1 VSHPAELPDLFLDR
15 SLGSIHVPNALRA
28 AGLRLTTL
36 AERYGSEHAQFVRD
50 IEWLDEAGRR
60 GEAVL
65 MKDSRIYVN
74 PLERAV
80 VHQAGVRCFCL
91 SKKNLKSE
99 QMAQWFPKNLTRM
112 ASACSDPA
120 PFIKTARGGN
130 LRLQAGEEPRERIFF
145 ALFDTVTNHVIVIVL
160 VNRRRFMLRT
170 SP

>member
-1 VSHPAELPDLFLDR
+1 MSHPAELPDLFLDR

-50 IEWLDEAGRR
+50 TEWLDGAGRR

-99 QMAQWFPKNLTRM
+99 QMARWFLKNLVRM

-120 PFIKTARGGN
+120 PFMYVVYENGI
-130 LRLQAGEEPRERIFF
+130 
-145 ALFDTVTNHVIVIVL
+145 
-160 VNRRRFMLRT
+160 RRVENK
-170 SP
+170 

>member
-1 VSHPAELPDLFLDR
+1 MSHPAELPDLFLDR

-50 IEWLDEAGRR
+50 TEWLDEAGRR

-91 SKKNLKSE
+91 SKKNGLF
-99 QMAQWFPKNLTRM
+99 A
-112 ASACSDPA
+112 
-120 PFIKTARGGN
+120 IRGGN
-130 LRLQAGEEPRERIFF
+130 VHAGSRRTIVRFVQYVVGTMRKPTVHRAPNTTPSVAESAEPFSF
-145 ALFDTVTNHVIVIVL
+145 G
-160 VNRRRFMLRT
+160 RRGMGACGGLLGGG